1 MCVLGVYVY
10 TLDIN
15 SEMSVN
21 VSAFVGKLN
30 IALLK
35 KHFYF
40 PKIGP
45 QKQKSHHLYWNPDEI
60 SKKKYLSICA
70 NMKLFFF
77 YLETILLTC
86 RWRNENKPAQIC
98 MYGSHDNL

>member
-1 MCVLGVYVY
+1 MQQKDVFFGGVF
-10 TLDIN
+10 N

-45 QKQKSHHLYWNPDEI
+45 QKQKSHHLY
-60 SKKKYLSICA
+60 
-70 NMKLFFF
+70 
-77 YLETILLTC
+77 
-86 RWRNENKPAQIC
+86 
-98 MYGSHDNL
+98 